1 MKSLLYL
8 DTSALI
14 KLYVDED
21 GSPEVGDWVEATE
34 AVATHEIAF
43 IESRSALARKYR
55 EGTLAEQE
63 YLSTWA
69 AFSGEWEH
77 YIRIALPS
85 SLIQQAA
92 EYTETFALRAYDSVH
107 LAAADYAVRQLGVE
121 VRFGCF
127 DRALN
132 RAAQAAGFE
141 VLVE

>member
-1 MKSLLYL
+1 MKRLLYL

-21 GSPEVGDWVEATE
+21 GSAKVGAWVEATE

-43 IESRSALARKYR
+43 VECRSALARKHR
-55 EGTLAEQE
+55 EGALAEKA
-63 YLSTWA
+63 YLSIWA
-69 AFSGEWEH
+69 TLSGEWGH
-77 YIRIALPS
+77 YIRIAFPA

-92 EYTETFALRAYDSVH
+92 EFTETFALRAYDSVH
-107 LAAADYAVRQLGVE
+107 LAAASYVARQLGVE

-132 RAAQAAGFE
+132 RAARMTGLE
-141 VLVE
+141 VLIE